1 MRAAAN
7 VVTPEESAGPFLT
20 FISPAKVAV
29 DLPMPSLMASVAG
42 SVRISEL
49 ETISA
54 SPSAKVPP
62 VIVADIEIGSVL

>member
-1 MRAAAN
+1 M
-7 VVTPEESAGPFLT
+7 VTPEESAVPFLT

-54 SPSAKVPP
+54 SPSVKVVPH
-62 VIVADIEIGSVL
+62 IVADIEIGAVV